1 MAASI
6 PRVIIALDLD
16 NFYVGCERLRDPSLC
31 GKPVG
36 IRQKGL
42 LATCSYEARARGVG
56 KLMSLGEAK
65 RKCELYLCSSRDLHS
80 LYGYQML
87 NIALLTSR
95 YQVQRSADHLHW
107 PLLPVSFLP
116 ADSFSLRPF
125 FCL

>member
-1 MAASI
+1 MATPS

-31 GKPVG
+31 EKPVG

-65 RKCELYLCSSRDLHS
+65 RKCK
-80 LYGYQML
+80 
-87 NIALLTSR
+87 
-95 YQVQRSADHLHW
+95 
-107 PLLPVSFLP
+107 PLPSTCREMCARAIVKP
-116 ADSFSLRPF
+116 
-125 FCL
+125 